1 MNLTLALARARA
13 LTRDEPNSNP
23 SPVGRL
29 AGVQIVVNETTYP
42 AYPQSNR
49 RPSGGW
55 FTAIGD
61 APDFSSLAIHF
72 KDPAK
77 LCSAEAG
84 DDVAGGSIGDRLWIR
99 LGTASAK
106 AADFEQLPLLEEAM
120 QATIQYSDS
129 GSGARAAA
137 FLATSS
143 TLALRAW
150 DNTTGATSALRATV
164 AKTQRPCSSC
174 TSRAC
179 SSGLASYC
187 SRWVVYQPSEACSH
201 LSTHR
206 ARRGCSSRPVTR
218 RGSSRYRLL
227 SHSFSSR
234 DHTRL
239 LRPRNG
245 RSHEVGRHHRRRCQ
259 PDHWNLHALRALRH
273 VCHYVRVPSR
283 PGQCVRDRQ

>member
-143 TLALRAW
+143 TLASNVLYP
-150 DNTTGATSALRATV
+150 GC
-164 AKTQRPCSSC
+164 PE
-174 TSRAC
+174 
-179 SSGLASYC
+179 SSGHGTTLLAPL
-187 SRWVVYQPSEACSH
+187 QPYERQLRRRSARVPH
-201 LSTHR
+201 VRAGR
-206 ARRGCSSRPVTR
+206 ARRVWHRT
-218 RGSSRYRLL
+218 L
-227 SHSFSSR
+227 FSM
-234 DHTRL
+234 
-239 LRPRNG
+239 G
-245 RSHEVGRHHRRRCQ
+245 
-259 PDHWNLHALRALRH
+259 
-273 VCHYVRVPSR
+273 RVPTVGGVLPSQHPSGPPGLFVAPGDSAWEFPVPPFEPFFLKPGPHPLASAAKWPISR
-283 PGQCVRDRQ
+283 SGTAPPPALPA

>member
-55 FTAIGD
+55 FTAICD

-179 SSGLASYC
+179 SSGLASYSVLDGSC
-187 SRWVVYQPSEACSH
+187 TNRRRRAPISAPIGPAGVVR
-201 LSTHR
+201 R
-206 ARRGCSSRPVTR
+206 AR
-218 RGSSRYRLL
+218 
-227 SHSFSSR
+227 
-234 DHTRL
+234 
-239 LRPRNG
+239 
-245 RSHEVGRHHRRRCQ
+245 
-259 PDHWNLHALRALRH
+259 
-273 VCHYVRVPSR
+273 
-283 PGQCVRDRQ
+283 